1 MDRRLTGQN
10 AFMPDVSIYVA
21 LIAAGAG
28 VVGATIPQIAI
39 LVRDGRQA
47 ERDRRDRGAET
58 RRQACLDLLRAAG
71 ELRTRVANAAEYHG
85 TEMGARLA
93 EIRES
98 EAAVRLNAV
107 SVALLV
113 PRKLTEPAEE
123 LAEIARRL
131 VAVTE
136 RDTDLDLGVRAGQPN
151 FAELDR
157 GVAAFRR
164 AAVGAADAPDTAD
177 AAAE

>member
-1 MDRRLTGQN
+1 
-10 AFMPDVSIYVA
+10 MPDVSIYVA

-28 VVGATIPQIAI
+28 IVGATIPQIAI
-39 LVRDGRQA
+39 LVRDARQA
-47 ERDRRDRGAET
+47 ERDRHDREAET
-58 RRQACLDLLRAAG
+58 KRQACLDLLRAVG

-98 EAAVRLNAV
+98 EAAVRVDAV
-107 SVALLV
+107 SVALLA
-113 PRKLTEPAEE
+113 PGKLTEPAEE
-123 LAEIARRL
+123 LAEIASRL

-136 RDTDLDLGVRAGQPN
+136 QATNLDLGVRADTPN

-164 AAVGAADAPDTAD
+164 AAVGAADAAD
-177 AAAE
+177 AAAG